1 MQIAACTM
9 QSRKQ
14 RKEHGKQNRF
24 LQEKL
29 TDIATYRFDKQTNSN
44 IELPTKYL
52 NLARRV
58 KTIKVVTYIYVQ

>member
-1 MQIAACTM
+1 MQLAACTM

-29 TDIATYRFDKQTNSN
+29 TDTATYRFETKTNSN
-44 IELPTKYL
+44 YELPTKYL

-58 KTIKVVTYIYVQ
+58 KTIKVVTHIYAQ